1 MKLLLNDS
9 YLAQAISKSDL
20 AIMKQNITNDVYILN
35 DTLIGTSLTK
45 GHENAEKLTKIEKAF
60 TEQTKLLE
68 DIKLQVKDTVLS
80 FLYDD
85 HDHPS
90 AYKLYSKDDILKLK
104 LENNI
109 HLSVEERNVLLT
121 KI

>member
-80 FLYDD
+80 
-85 HDHPS
+85 
-90 AYKLYSKDDILKLK
+90 
-104 LENNI
+104 
-109 HLSVEERNVLLT
+109 
-121 KI
+121 